1 MHSGLFKLAALL
13 LFGTVVF
20 AEAAERDS
28 QPVILVVGDSLSA
41 GYGIE
46 LNDTWTS
53 LLQTR
58 LNEKGYGYRVVNA
71 SISGDTTANGA
82 RRMPRALDLHQ
93 PDIVIIAL
101 GGNDGLRGLAV
112 AEMRSNLA
120 RMITLAQD
128 AGARVVLAGI
138 LIPPNY
144 GDEYAGEFAD
154 VYPELANEYQVTLI
168 PFFME
173 GVALD
178 PSKMQ
183 EDGIHPNED
192 AQPILLETV
201 WTVLASE
208 LESLQESAG
217 TTGRRNDSAASNP
230 VALPAS

>member
-1 MHSGLFKLAALL
+1 M
-13 LFGTVVF
+13 VF

-28 QPVILVVGDSLSA
+28 QRVILVVGDSLSA

-46 LNDTWTS
+46 LNETWTS

-58 LNEKGYGYRVVNA
+58 LDEKGYGYRVVNA

-82 RRMPRALDLHQ
+82 RRIPRALDLHQ

-101 GGNDGLRGLAV
+101 AGNDGLRGLAV
-112 AEMRSNLA
+112 AEMRTNLA
-120 RMITLAQD
+120 RMIERSQD

-144 GDEYAGEFAD
+144 GDEYAGEFAG
-154 VYPELANEYQVTLI
+154 VYPELAKEFQIPLI

-183 EDGIHPNED
+183 ADGIHPNED

-208 LESLQESAG
+208 LENLEESAAA
-217 TTGRRNDSAASNP
+217 TGRKNDSAASK
-230 VALPAS
+230 PASPPPT